1 MAPDREGRPT
11 MAEHAESDEVL
22 SKGVLKMI
30 FCRAVDLMG
39 PEPYDRFCPIVCAA
53 LGISVSD
60 GMAYPAAETE
70 ARLDPPDNGT
80 PEGAVV

>member
-1 MAPDREGRPT
+1 

-39 PEPYDRFCPIVCAA
+39 PEPYARFCPIVCAA

-60 GMAYPAAETE
+60 GMAYPADAGR
-70 ARLDPPDNGT
+70 ADPPGDGG

>member
-1 MAPDREGRPT
+1 

-39 PEPYDRFCPIVCAA
+39 PEPYARFCPIVCAA
-53 LGISVSD
+53 LGISVVDGRAVASD
-60 GMAYPAAETE
+60 ATTADQIPE
-70 ARLDPPDNGT
+70 AS
-80 PEGAVV
+80 